1 MEYKDYYKTL
11 GVDKNATQEE
21 IKKAYR
27 KLAVKYHPDKNPG
40 NKEAENQFKMINEAY
55 EVLGDPEK
63 RKKYDELGAN
73 WNRFNQGD
81 EYTAG
86 NPFEGFGNAAGNQ
99 YYYQGN
105 LDDLFGGKTSG
116 FSDFFE
122 AFFGRGASSA
132 FGRNARQTRQ
142 SEFKGQDYEAELDLT
157 LEEAYHGTSRI
168 IQLDNEKIRIKIKP
182 GAYDGQILR
191 IKGKGAKGSQPSN
204 NGDLLIKIKVLP
216 HPVFERVG
224 NDLKMTHQIS
234 LFDAVLGGKT
244 VVETLN
250 GKIKIDIPEG
260 TQNNKILRIKG
271 KGMPVYG
278 KTGEYGDLLIQL
290 QVVIPEKLSP
300 AQKNLFRQLKDS
312 MQSNQ

>member
-63 RKKYDELGAN
+63 RKKYDELGSN
-73 WNRFNQGD
+73 WNRFNQGG
-81 EYTAG
+81 EYTGG

-105 LDDLFGGKTSG
+105 LDDLFGGKSSG

-122 AFFGRGASSA
+122 AFFGRGASSG
-132 FGRNARQTRQ
+132 FGRNARQT
-142 SEFKGQDYEAELDLT
+142 EFKGQDYEAEMDLT

-182 GAYDGQILR
+182 GAYDGQVLR

-216 HPVFERVG
+216 HPVFERIG

-278 KTGEYGDLLIQL
+278 KTGEFGDLLIQL
-290 QVVIPEKLSP
+290 QVVIPEKLSA

-312 MQSNQ
+312 MQSNK